1 MLKARAIAGV
11 LVIALVVMTPLN
23 TRPVGAASAAAIDR
37 DATATLAKLYAAIPE
52 ARTLERHARAVLV
65 FPTIV
70 KAGFMFGAP
79 YGEGVLRRRG
89 KTTAHYNSIAASDGY
104 EAGLQAFGYALFF
117 MRDSALQTLD
127 QTGGFEVGVGPS
139 VVVLDAGTAKSLST
153 TTMQSDIYAFTF
165 DRTGRMAGV
174 GIQGSKISRIER

>member
-1 MLKARAIAGV
+1 MLTARAIAGV
-11 LVIALVVMTPLN
+11 LVVALVMMTSLT

-70 KAGFMFGAP
+70 KAGFMFGAQ
-79 YGEGVLRRRG
+79 YGEGVLRQRG
-89 KTTAHYNSIAASDGY
+89 KTTGHYNSVAASYGFQ
-104 EAGLQAFGYALFF
+104 AGLQAFGYALFF

-139 VVVLDAGTAKSLST
+139 VVVLDAGSAKSLST
-153 TTMQSDIYAFTF
+153 TTMQSDVYAFIF
-165 DRTGRMAGV
+165 DQAGLMAGV
-174 GIQGSKISRIER
+174 GIQGSKISRIDR